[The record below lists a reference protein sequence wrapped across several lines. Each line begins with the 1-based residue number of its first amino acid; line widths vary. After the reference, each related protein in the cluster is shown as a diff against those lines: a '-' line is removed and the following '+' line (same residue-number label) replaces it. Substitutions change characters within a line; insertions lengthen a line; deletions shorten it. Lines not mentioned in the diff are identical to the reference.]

1 MRRMRLPVHGQNKT
15 NIEYCKAHGHPLPRF
30 FDVLDNSGGP
40 GAAVRYK
47 VWVSLGS
54 ERLELP
60 TTYTAVC
67 EGEEKLARKVLGHL
81 RSREMG
87 EEA

>member
-1 MRRMRLPVHGQNKT
+1 MHPLYWTKQT

-30 FDVLDNSGGP
+30 FDVLDDSGGP

-47 VWVSLGS
+47 VWVLLGS

-60 TTYTAVC
+60 TTYAAFYAGD
-67 EGEEKLARKVLGHL
+67 ENMARKVLGHL
-81 RSREMG
+81 RPREMG